1 MKKIFSKVQSRKR
14 CGPLRGIDLQGNGDL
29 FSWGSHFFQLI
40 RGSTGLGREAVVKE
54 VIFLQAV
61 ECYRKALQ
69 CLSTGHKQMRNNIL
83 WEFSSTYLTF
93 GMYLQRYPPRS
104 PSGLAKVNWILW
116 SSLCYILL
124 VKVDWILLSSMLFTL
139 LVKVHRILWSSVC
152 FILVSEGKLNPL
164 VFDILNILNPCWP
177 CTPPPIPI
185 LSYF

>member
-1 MKKIFSKVQSRKR
+1 MKKIFSKVQSCKR
-14 CGPLRGIDLQGNGDL
+14 CGPLRGIDLRGNGDL
-29 FSWGSHFFQLI
+29 FSWGWCFIQLI
-40 RGSTGLGREAVVKE
+40 RGFTGLGRQAVVKE

-116 SSLCYILL
+116 SSLCLNLVSEGKLNTLL
-124 VKVDWILLSSMLFTL
+124 CFTL
-139 LVKVHRILWSSVC
+139 VSKVKLNPLVFLMFHLD
-152 FILVSEGKLNPL
+152 SEGKLNPL
-164 VFDILNILNPCWP
+164 VFLMFHPC
-177 CTPPPIPI
+177 
-185 LSYF
+185 

>member
-116 SSLCYILL
+116 SSLC
-124 VKVDWILLSSMLFTL
+124 
-139 LVKVHRILWSSVC
+139 
-152 FILVSEGKLNPL
+152 FILVSEGKLTPL
-164 VFDILNILNPCWP
+164 IFLMFHLVSEGKLTPLIFHMFHPC
-177 CTPPPIPI
+177 
-185 LSYF
+185 